1 MRKLR
6 TRLVASALSLGLAFS
21 GMPINAYAQEK
32 QTGEISDDYKLV
44 WSDEFD
50 GDSLNTEDWNV
61 EAHNPGWV
69 NEELQRYVDESEVKA
84 GTENIEVSDGIL
96 KIKPTVEKK
105 AGGAVVDVFEGNSF
119 DDSWSSTIAEA
130 SWGPDYSA
138 VATASFSSGKAD
150 VNVTNPG
157 KDTWHVQIQKAG
169 LTLVE
174 GHEYKFSFNAKSD
187 AAKKIQLSVTN
198 TSSFVPYKDAIVTIG
213 EEEAEYSITF
223 TMGECEEGK
232 VAAQINLG
240 KFDDTAEGSAAANV
254 ELSDVKLIDVT
265 ASGSS
270 SAGEMFDG
278 NVFDDTWS
286 STIAEASWGPD
297 YSADAT
303 VDFSSGSAEVSVADP
318 GKDTWHVQIQ
328 KAGLTLVE
336 GHEYKFS
343 FNAKSDAAKKIQL
356 SVTNTSSFVPYKDAI
371 VTIGEEEAEYSIT
384 FTMGE
389 CEEGKVAAQIN
400 LGKFDDTAEGSAAAN
415 VTISNVS
422 LVDLSAEAAG
432 TDEEPKFNYKNYNY
446 ASGRINTKGKE
457 DFTYGYFE
465 CSARVPEG
473 AGYLPAFWLMAS
485 DETNYG
491 QWPQCGEMDIMEV
504 MGQNTKK
511 SYHTIH
517 YGYDPDSG
525 HRENQG
531 SLVLEEGDFS
541 KEYHTYGL
549 EWLPGELIW
558 YVDGEEV
565 YRTDD
570 WFTGKDEESQLTYPA
585 PFDQDFYVILNLAVG
600 GKWVGYPDEA
610 AVNDMNNQSY
620 DIDYVRVYQLP
631 EEEYKKL
638 EEEAKKPEH
647 TVSYR
652 EADANGNYV
661 RNGDFAKSLK
671 QSGSDEENFELYL
684 VNGNEATAKVAN
696 NAVTITPAEVGT
708 QNHSIQLKQTGVPIR
723 KDWTYT
729 LSFDAYATEKR
740 SIIIDVEGP
749 DKGWTRYFNDTTVNI
764 TKEKK
769 TYSYDFTMT
778 EKSDPNGSLEFNLGN
793 QGSTAAVNISNVSL
807 KVKEAG
813 PAEDV
818 IEKTVRADGNYVY
831 NGSFDQGDK
840 RLGYWEIA
848 EDDKAAVSVTNDN
861 MVREL
866 CVKVEVPEGTTAL
879 NPVTL
884 YQSDL
889 APLVK
894 GTYDLS
900 FDAYMEDGGSADALT
915 VTAAGITFNP
925 EITTERKSYNK
936 QFKLRKDLEREDSDV
951 KIEFT
956 KPGVY
961 YLDNVFLSEAAM
973 LKNGFF
979 DSSLSGYQVYANTP
993 AVASG
998 MIDNMGDNDNTFVM
1012 SIKDTGAEG
1021 ADVDK
1026 TWYIQLIQDGITL
1039 ENGKNYELSFDIKST
1054 VNRQV
1059 KYGLEC
1065 NGNLDNPANGAWENY
1080 NGSDDAIEITTEWQK
1095 VTSSFT
1101 MVHNT
1106 DTQARFKIA
1115 MGDFGEELGEHDVY
1129 VDNIVLKEVG
1139 SALSPDQLAEI
1150 NAANQEAANP
1160 VIEAIK
1166 ALEAVEP
1173 EYTDEFKGQLD
1184 EVENAY
1190 NALTIPQQDMV
1201 PDDVYEILYNAK
1213 QAYKTLQT
1221 VAKVEALINE
1231 IGDIEAT
1238 DECLAKI
1245 EAAEKAYAALTDE
1258 QKEMI
1263 SDVELVKL
1271 GAARKAY
1278 EDAVAKQNVNKD
1290 DQENK
1295 DNNQNPVNNDQNS
1308 SNKSNSQN
1316 SNNQNSNDKKD
1327 DKKEETKPS
1336 NEWKDGKWY
1345 NEDGSQSYEATAEWK
1360 SDASGWWFE
1369 DSSGWYPKNE
1379 WQKIDGKW
1387 YFFTESGY
1395 MDYGEYRDGYWL
1407 GDDGAWVEEYS
1418 GGHWM
1423 SDSKGWWFEDNGWY
1437 PVSQY
1442 LWIDGVK
1449 YWFDASGYTK

>member
-69 NEELQRYVDESEVKA
+69 NEELQRYVSKDDMA
-84 GTENIEVSDGIL
+84 ENIQVNDGKLQIF
-96 KIKPTVEKK
+96 PTVEKK
-105 AGGAVVDVFEGNSF
+105 KPGSVNTEILNGNTFDSTNWTLGTNGGAGTVSYEDGKAVVNVTASGTENSGVQLQTTGLSLIKGHDYQF
-119 DDSWSSTIAEA
+119 KVTASSTIARKTEITFIQPGV
-130 SWGPDYSA
+130 WDWYGGT
-138 VATASFSSGKAD
+138 VADIGTTDGEISFNITAKAD
-150 VNVTNPG
+150 C
-157 KDTWHVQIQKAG
+157 D
-169 LTLVE
+169 
-174 GHEYKFSFNAKSD
+174 D
-187 AAKKIQLSVTN
+187 
-198 TSSFVPYKDAIVTIG
+198 
-213 EEEAEYSITF
+213 
-223 TMGECEEGK
+223 
-232 VAAQINLG
+232 INLQLNLG
-240 KFDDTAEGSAAANV
+240 LIGGS
-254 ELSDVKLIDVT
+254 
-265 ASGSS
+265 
-270 SAGEMFDG
+270 
-278 NVFDDTWS
+278 
-286 STIAEASWGPD
+286 EADSLP
-297 YSADAT
+297 AT
-303 VDFSSGSAEVSVADP
+303 V
-318 GKDTWHVQIQ
+318 
-328 KAGLTLVE
+328 
-336 GHEYKFS
+336 
-343 FNAKSDAAKKIQL
+343 
-356 SVTNTSSFVPYKDAI
+356 
-371 VTIGEEEAEYSIT
+371 T
-384 FTMGE
+384 F
-389 CEEGKVAAQIN
+389 
-400 LGKFDDTAEGSAAAN
+400 
-415 VTISNVS
+415 SNVS
-422 LVDLSAEAAG
+422 VIDLSAETVSENEG
-432 TDEEPKFNYKNYNY
+432 GDKEEKFNFRNYDY
-446 ASGRINTKGKE
+446 TSGRINTKGKR

-473 AGYLPAFWLMAS
+473 TGYLPAFWLMAS
-485 DETNYG
+485 DENNYG

-531 SLVLEEGDFS
+531 TLTLEDGDFS
-541 KEYHTYGL
+541 SEYHTYGL
-549 EWLPGELIW
+549 EWLPGQIIW

-570 WFTGKDEESQLTYPA
+570 WFTGKDEESNLTYPA

-610 AVNDMNNQSY
+610 AVNDMSNQSY

-647 TVSYR
+647 VVSYR

-749 DKGWTRYFNDTTVNI
+749 DKGWTRYFNDTTVDI

-769 TYSYDFTMT
+769 TYTYDFTMT

-793 QGSTAAVNISNVSL
+793 QGSTAAVTISNVSL

-936 QFKLRKDLEREDSDV
+936 QFKLRKDLEREDSDI

-961 YLDNVFLSEAAM
+961 YLDNVFLTEAAI

-979 DSSLSGYQVYANTP
+979 DSSLSGFQVYANSP

-1139 SALSPDQLAEI
+1139 SALSPEQPAEI
-1150 NAANQEAANP
+1150 DEENQQAADP
-1160 VIEAIK
+1160 VIAAIK

-1201 PDDVYEILYNAK
+1201 PDEVYDILYSAK
-1213 QAYKTLQT
+1213 QAYKNLGI
-1221 VAKVEALINE
+1221 VAALEALINE

-1245 EAAEKAYAALTDE
+1245 EAAENAYAAMTDE
-1258 QKEMI
+1258 QKEMV

-1271 GAARKAY
+1271 SAARKAY
-1278 EDAVAKQNVNKD
+1278 EDAVAKQSVNKD

-1295 DNNQNPVNNDQNS
+1295 DNNQNLVNNDQNS
-1308 SNKSNSQN
+1308 GNKSNSQN

-1395 MDYGEYRDGYWL
+1395 MDYGEYRDGCWL